1 MVIMVL
7 NKIKVT
13 CLKGG
18 GEVIIQQVK
27 SGILFVQNIHNV
39 TLLGYCLITKINV
52 DSNFSIGHQLTG
64 KEY

>member
-27 SGILFVQNIHNV
+27 SGILFVQI
-39 TLLGYCLITKINV
+39 YP
-52 DSNFSIGHQLTG
+52 
-64 KEY
+64 